1 MSENCRQH
9 YKLATGEPLT
19 KPPKGPNPGFAR
31 GGFLR
36 MGKRKTPSTSHAVP
50 KHSGRGR

>member
-36 MGKRKTPSTSHAVP
+36 MSRNKSGGGYSGPPKRSA
-50 KHSGRGR
+50 RGR